1 MSGGL
6 LNHPSHPPS
15 LPPSLLSILPFFASS
30 YPPSSFL
37 ILKKES
43 DLLNPGEWNT
53 RNILKIANIFLS
65 IIPQKQDDISQKL
78 ENRFLEDI
86 CIIFLIF
93 YLQMWKE
100 KPRDS
105 KRLKAKQC
113 QRDWNSPRWPS
124 AVPSKH
130 WPCAMS
136 AVCKSSPAALPLLL
150 LPGLFCPPLAFLCL
164 SPRESL
170 PTCHTALVSI
180 ATLQRALPPFTDSCT
195 CHLLSDFSWKL
206 QCSYCS
212 LNCHALLPG

>member
-1 MSGGL
+1 
-6 LNHPSHPPS
+6 
-15 LPPSLLSILPFFASS
+15 
-30 YPPSSFL
+30 
-37 ILKKES
+37 
-43 DLLNPGEWNT
+43 
-53 RNILKIANIFLS
+53 
-65 IIPQKQDDISQKL
+65 
-78 ENRFLEDI
+78 
-86 CIIFLIF
+86 
-93 YLQMWKE
+93 MWKE

-113 QRDWNSPRWPS
+113 QRDWNSPHWPS

-180 ATLQRALPPFTDSCT
+180 ATAESFASFHWFMHLPSAFRFLLETPVFLLFPELSRPAPWLMDPINSCFDLAFTHLQATIFLRFTSSIF
-195 CHLLSDFSWKL
+195 HSPAFFI
-206 QCSYCS
+206 
-212 LNCHALLPG
+212 H